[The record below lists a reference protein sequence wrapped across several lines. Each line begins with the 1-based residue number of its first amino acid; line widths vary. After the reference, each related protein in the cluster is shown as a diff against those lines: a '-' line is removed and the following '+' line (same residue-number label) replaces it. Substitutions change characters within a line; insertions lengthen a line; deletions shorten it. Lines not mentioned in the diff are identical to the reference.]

1 MRVFKPLLSGL
12 STVFS
17 RLVLGLVRALG
28 RLPLPVVR
36 GVGVLMGGVLF
47 VLAFPRRRVVLVNLR
62 LCFPQWSRARRWAVA
77 LQTFVYF
84 SQSWLDRGWLWEAP
98 AEVLEQRLRRV
109 GNWQALDQPGPVI
122 IFSPHF
128 YGLDAAA
135 LAVSLRTA
143 RQCTTIYTP
152 QRNLLVDAW
161 AARGRQRFGDVH
173 LMTRFDGVKSIISL
187 LRKDGLLFLLPDMNF
202 GPEESIF
209 VPFFGIPTATVPSL
223 SRFAR
228 MGRARVVPLLARLT
242 PQGYDMEML
251 EPWADFPSDDV
262 AGDTALM
269 NARLQSW
276 IANMPAQYF
285 WVHKRFKTRPQGDA
299 AFY

>member
-1 MRVFKPLLSGL
+1 MLAWL
-12 STVFS
+12 STLVS
-17 RLVLGLVRALG
+17 RLVLWLVRAVG

-36 GVGVLMGGVLF
+36 ALGVLMGWLLF
-47 VLAFPRRRVVLVNLR
+47 VLAFPRRKVVLVNLR
-62 LCFPQWSRARRWAVA
+62 LCFPHWTRMQQWSVA
-77 LQTFVYF
+77 LQSFVYF

-98 AEVLEQRLRRV
+98 AAVLEQRLRRV
-109 GNWQALDQPGPVI
+109 GNWQDLEQPGPVI

-135 LAVSLRTA
+135 TAVGLRTA

-173 LMTRFDGVKSIISL
+173 LMTRFDGVKTIVSL

-202 GPEESIF
+202 GPDESIF

-223 SRFAR
+223 SRFSR
-228 MGRARVVPLLARLT
+228 MGRARVVPLISRLT
-242 PQGYDMEML
+242 PQGYELEML
-251 EPWADFPSDDV
+251 PAWDHFPSDDV
-262 AGDTALM
+262 AADTALM
-269 NARLQSW
+269 NQRLQAW
-276 IANMPAQYF
+276 IATMPAQYF
-285 WVHKRFKTRPQGDA
+285 WVHKRFKTRPAGDA

>member
-1 MRVFKPLLSGL
+1 
-12 STVFS
+12 
-17 RLVLGLVRALG
+17 
-28 RLPLPVVR
+28 
-36 GVGVLMGGVLF
+36 
-47 VLAFPRRRVVLVNLR
+47 
-62 LCFPQWSRARRWAVA
+62 
-77 LQTFVYF
+77 
-84 SQSWLDRGWLWEAP
+84 
-98 AEVLEQRLRRV
+98 
-109 GNWQALDQPGPVI
+109 LDQPGPVVV
-122 IFSPHF
+122 FSPHF

-161 AARGRQRFGDVH
+161 AAQGRQRFGDVH
-173 LMTRFDGVKSIISL
+173 LMTRFDGVKTIVSL

-228 MGRARVVPLLARLT
+228 MGRARVVPLLARMT

-251 EPWADFPSDDV
+251 DAWEHFPTDDV
-262 AGDTALM
+262 VADTALM
-269 NARLQSW
+269 NLRLQRW
-276 IANMPAQYF
+276 IATMPAQYF
-285 WVHKRFKTRPQGDA
+285 WVHKRFKTRPEGDA

>member
-1 MRVFKPLLSGL
+1 MPWFSRMLASLSTLLSRG
-12 STVFS
+12 
-17 RLVLGLVRALG
+17 VLWLVRALG

-36 GVGVLMGGVLF
+36 GVGLLMGWLLF
-47 VLAFPRRRVVLVNLR
+47 VLAFPRRKVVLVNLH
-62 LCFPQWSRARRWAVA
+62 LCFPHWTRLRRWSVAVKS
-77 LQTFVYF
+77 FVYF

-98 AEVLEQRLRRV
+98 AAVLEQRLRRV

-173 LMTRFDGVKSIISL
+173 LMTRFDGVKTIVSL

-228 MGRARVVPLLARLT
+228 MGRARVVPLIARMT

-251 EPWADFPSDDV
+251 DAWAHFPSDDV
-262 AGDTALM
+262 NADTALM
-269 NARLQSW
+269 NLRLQRW
-276 IANMPAQYF
+276 IATMPAQYF
-285 WVHKRFKTRPQGDA
+285 WVHKRFKTRPAGHA
-299 AFY
+299 PVY

>member
-1 MRVFKPLLSGL
+1 MQHLKSAIAAFLSH
-12 STVFS
+12 
-17 RLVLGLVRALG
+17 LVLGLVRALG

-36 GVGVLMGGVLF
+36 GVGTVMGCILF
-47 VLAFPRRRVVLVNLR
+47 VLAVPRLRVVLVNLQ
-62 LCFPQWSRARRWAVA
+62 LCFPHWTRRQRWSQA

-98 AEVLEQRLRRV
+98 AQVVQQRLRRV
-109 GNWQALDQPGPVI
+109 GNWGALDQAGPVI
-122 IFSPHF
+122 ILSPHF

-135 LAVSLRTA
+135 LAVSLRTT

-161 AARGRQRFGDVH
+161 AARGRQRFGDVR
-173 LMTRFDGVKSIISL
+173 LMTRYDGVKSIISL

-228 MGRARVVPLLARLT
+228 MGRARVIPLLARLT
-242 PQGYDMEML
+242 PQGYDMDML
-251 EPWADFPSDDV
+251 DAWEGFPTEDV
-262 AGDTALM
+262 AADTALM
-269 NARLQSW
+269 NLRLQSW
-276 IANMPAQYF
+276 IETMPAQYF
-285 WVHKRFKTRPQGDA
+285 WVHKRFKTRPPGQPSV
-299 AFY
+299 Y

>member
-1 MRVFKPLLSGL
+1 MRWFSHMPSSL
-12 STVFS
+12 STLLS
-17 RLVLGLVRALG
+17 RLVLWLVRALG

-36 GVGVLMGGVLF
+36 AVGVLMGWLLF
-47 VLAFPRRRVVLVNLR
+47 VLAFPRRRVVLVNLG
-62 LCFPQWSRARRWAVA
+62 LCFPQWTRMQRWSVA
-77 LQTFVYF
+77 LQSFVYF

-98 AEVLEQRLRRV
+98 AAVLEQRLRRV

-135 LAVSLRTA
+135 LSVSLRTA

-173 LMTRFDGVKSIISL
+173 LMTRFDGVKTIVSL
-187 LRKDGLLFLLPDMNF
+187 LRNDGLLFLLPDMNF

-228 MGRARVVPLLARLT
+228 MGRARVVPLIARMT
-242 PQGYDMEML
+242 AQGYTMEML
-251 EPWADFPSDDV
+251 DAWEHFPTDDV
-262 AGDTALM
+262 EADTALM
-269 NARLQSW
+269 NLRLQHW
-276 IANMPAQYF
+276 IATMPAQYF
-285 WVHKRFKTRPQGDA
+285 WVHKRFKTRPAGDA

>member
-1 MRVFKPLLSGL
+1 MLPLKEAIAAWLS
-12 STVFS
+12 
-17 RLVLGLVRALG
+17 RAVLGLVRALG

-36 GVGVLMGGVLF
+36 GVGMVMGWILF
-47 VLAFPRRRVVLVNLR
+47 VLAVPRLRVVLVNLA
-62 LCFPQWSRARRWAVA
+62 LCFPHWTRGQRWSHA

-98 AEVLEQRLRRV
+98 AQVLQRRIRRV
-109 GNWQALDQPGPVI
+109 GNWEALDQGGPVI

-135 LAVSLRTA
+135 LAVSLRTT

-161 AARGRQRFGDVH
+161 AARGRQRFGDVR
-173 LMTRFDGVKSIISL
+173 LMTRYDGVKSIVSL

-209 VPFFGIPTATVPSL
+209 VPFFGISTATVPSL

-228 MGRARVVPLLARLT
+228 MGRARVIPLLARLT

-251 EPWADFPSDDV
+251 DAWEGFPTEDV
-262 AGDTALM
+262 AADTALM
-269 NARLQSW
+269 NLRLQSW
-276 IANMPAQYF
+276 IEAMPGQYF
-285 WVHKRFKTRPQGDA
+285 WVHKRFKTRPDGEPSV
-299 AFY
+299 Y